1 MNLLADIVL
10 CITLLMPLAAQA
22 QHVAA
27 KDPFSYS
34 LRIYGLMLA
43 TAILGGFVSWY
54 GKVRRGEISPGSV
67 FHLIGEITTSA
78 FVGLVVFWACEYLN
92 LPQLVTAPIV
102 GVAGHLGAKAITW
115 IERVAQSGIEN
126 KTGVKLEGVAGDQ
139 QPQS

>member
-1 MNLLADIVL
+1 MNLFAYVALCFAIVV
-10 CITLLMPLAAQA
+10 PYVAHAQSAAP
-22 QHVAA
+22 

-78 FVGLVVFWACEYLN
+78 FVGLVVFWICEYLN
-92 LPQLVTAPIV
+92 LPQLITAPIV
-102 GVAGHLGAKAITW
+102 GVSGHMGAKAITMAER
-115 IERVAQSGIEN
+115 ILQKRVADR
-126 KTGVKLEGVAGDQ
+126 TGVPTDDQ